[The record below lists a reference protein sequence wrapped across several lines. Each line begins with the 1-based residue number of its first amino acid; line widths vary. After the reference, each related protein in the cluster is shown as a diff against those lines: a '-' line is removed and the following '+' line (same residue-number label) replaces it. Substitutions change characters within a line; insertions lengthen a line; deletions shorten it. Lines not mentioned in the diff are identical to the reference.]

1 MLFGIQ
7 LAILAIFATPAFPQ
21 GLGAHYVDPG
31 PNPPTVP
38 SVWMYWGECYLYA
51 EMFLTCV
58 DDNGKEAYTPGGDD
72 GWRLDSGCH
81 LNLIDYDGIWIEKD
95 PRPRDR
101 TGCAYAYEN
110 ERCCGKPQPIELAFS
125 RKYLIRDLQNVALCR
140 TGDGETRTVFADAGL
155 PFAGKSFDFSNVS
168 YSLRSGGN
176 ELTPRNPA
184 IMTRQLTSGVEW
196 IVLSNRLKICRYSN
210 YWSDL
215 LYNVSRPLVRI
226 DTCVHS
232 LVPLVL
238 TLMPLNCMY
247 HPIVY
252 LFSLQY
258 TP

>member
-31 PNPPTVP
+31 PNPRTVP

-95 PRPRDR
+95 PRPRGR

-110 ERCCGKPQPIELAFS
+110 ERCCGKPVPIELAFS
-125 RKYLIRDLQNVALCR
+125 RKYMIRDLRKRRLMSYRSWRNQGRFRGCGSALCR
-140 TGDGETRTVFADAGL
+140 KIFRVYQRKLLFE
-155 PFAGKSFDFSNVS
+155 
-168 YSLRSGGN
+168 
-176 ELTPRNPA
+176 
-184 IMTRQLTSGVEW
+184 EW
-196 IVLSNRLKICRYSN
+196 RK
-210 YWSDL
+210 
-215 LYNVSRPLVRI
+215 
-226 DTCVHS
+226 
-232 LVPLVL
+232 
-238 TLMPLNCMY
+238 
-247 HPIVY
+247 
-252 LFSLQY
+252 
-258 TP
+258 